1 MFIKKNLEYQKL
13 PLPHKVSMSDFEMM
27 SSIESFREYMLK
39 RHTVRDFSKRSVDFA
54 IIQKAIQ
61 IAGSAPSGANHQ
73 PWHIVAIS
81 NKDIKK
87 TIREAAEIE
96 EKKFYSGGASD
107 EWIKALEPIGTN
119 ANKPHLEIA
128 PWLIIIFAE
137 RFGAFDDGS
146 KYKNYY
152 VPESVG
158 IATGF
163 LIVALHKAGL
173 SVLTHTP
180 NPMSFLNGLCKRPK
194 SNKPVMILTVGHASE
209 DATVPK
215 VAKIKKDIKEI
226 LTVLD

>member
-27 SSIESFREYMLK
+27 SSIVCFREYMLK

-73 PWHIVAIS
+73 PWHFVAIS

-96 EKKFYSGGASD
+96 ENKFYSGGASD

-137 RFGAFDDGS
+137 RFGTFDDGS

-163 LIVALHKAGL
+163 LIAALHKSYSIAIAIFL
-173 SVLTHTP
+173 S
-180 NPMSFLNGLCKRPK
+180 LCKIPK

>member
-73 PWHIVAIS
+73 PWHFVAIS

-96 EKKFYSGGASD
+96 ENKFYSGGASD
-107 EWIKALEPIGTN
+107 EWIKAAQRACSFAGY
-119 ANKPHLEIA
+119 EIQS
-128 PWLIIIFAE
+128 FYDVQVAE
-137 RFGAFDDGS
+137 IMRFYNVYAFDDPYFYQTSSDGNQTVTYEKLS
-146 KYKNYY
+146 NQQS
-152 VPESVG
+152 VEIVQPIPQLFLPEP
-158 IATGF
+158 
-163 LIVALHKAGL
+163 
-173 SVLTHTP
+173 VL
-180 NPMSFLNGLCKRPK
+180 
-194 SNKPVMILTVGHASE
+194 
-209 DATVPK
+209 
-215 VAKIKKDIKEI
+215 
-226 LTVLD
+226 

>member
-73 PWHIVAIS
+73 PWHFVAIS

-96 EKKFYSGGASD
+96 ENKFYSGGASD

-137 RFGAFDDGS
+137 RFGTFDDGS

-158 IATGF
+158 IAMGF
-163 LIVALHKAGL
+163 LIAAIHNAGL
-173 SVLTHTP
+173 VCLEHTP
-180 NPMSFLNGLCKRPK
+180 NPMKFLNDLCGRPE
-194 SNKPVMILTVGHASE
+194 NEKPIMILPVGTPSENASI
-209 DATVPK
+209 PK
-215 VAKIKKDIKEI
+215 AAKLKKPLNEI
-226 LTVLD
+226 LTVF

>member
-73 PWHIVAIS
+73 PWHFVAIS

-96 EKKFYSGGASD
+96 ENKFYSGGASD

-137 RFGAFDDGS
+137 RFGTFDDGS

-180 NPMSFLNGLCKRPK
+180 NPMSFLNANNSYEFFKKIDDLIFTSPT
-194 SNKPVMILTVGHASE
+194 LTNVNDFRA
-209 DATVPK
+209 
-215 VAKIKKDIKEI
+215 
-226 LTVLD
+226 VLIQP

>member
-1 MFIKKNLEYQKL
+1 MFIKKKL
-13 PLPHKVSMSDFEMM
+13 KYEKISLPDKISLSDKEMFT
-27 SSIESFREYMLK
+27 SIDNFKEYMLK
-39 RHTVRDFSKRSVDFA
+39 RHTVRDFSDREVDFD
-54 IIQKAIQ
+54 IIKKAIQ

-73 PWHIVAIS
+73 PWHFTAIS
-81 NKDIKK
+81 NPEVKK
-87 TIREAAEIE
+87 QIRKAAEIE
-96 EKKFYSGGASD
+96 EEKFYSGGASD

-137 RFGAFDDGS
+137 RFGTFDNGT

-163 LIVALHKAGL
+163 LITALHKVGL

-180 NPMSFLNGLCKRPK
+180 NPMSFLNTICERPK
-194 SNKPVMILTVGHASE
+194 SNKPLMILAIGHAS
-209 DATVPK
+209 DKATVPK
-215 VAKIKKDIKEI
+215 VAKIKKPIDEI
-226 LTVLD
+226 LTVIS

>member
-27 SSIESFREYMLK
+27 SSIENFREYMLK
-39 RHTVRDFSKRSVDFA
+39 RHTVRDFSKRRV
-54 IIQKAIQ
+54 
-61 IAGSAPSGANHQ
+61 GSAPSGANHQ
-73 PWHIVAIS
+73 PWHFVAIS

-96 EKKFYSGGASD
+96 ENKFYSGGASD

-137 RFGAFDDGS
+137 RFGTFDDGS

-163 LIVALHKAGL
+163 LIAALHKAGL

>member
-73 PWHIVAIS
+73 PWHFVAIS

-96 EKKFYSGGASD
+96 ENKFYSGGASD

-137 RFGAFDDGS
+137 RFGTFDDGS

-152 VPESVG
+152 S
-158 IATGF
+158 
-163 LIVALHKAGL
+163 
-173 SVLTHTP
+173 
-180 NPMSFLNGLCKRPK
+180 C
-194 SNKPVMILTVGHASE
+194 SNNS
-209 DATVPK
+209 
-215 VAKIKKDIKEI
+215 
-226 LTVLD
+226 

>member
-13 PLPHKVSMSDFEMM
+13 LLPHKISMSDFEMM

-73 PWHIVAIS
+73 PWHFVAIS

-96 EKKFYSGGASD
+96 ENKFYSGGASD

-137 RFGAFDDGS
+137 RFGIFDDGT

-163 LIVALHKAGL
+163 LITALHKVGL

-180 NPMSFLNGLCKRPK
+180 NPMSFLNTLCERPK
-194 SNKPVMILTVGHASE
+194 SNKPLMILAIGHAS
-209 DATVPK
+209 DKATVPK
-215 VAKIKKDIKEI
+215 VAKIKKSIDQI
-226 LTVLD
+226 LTVIG